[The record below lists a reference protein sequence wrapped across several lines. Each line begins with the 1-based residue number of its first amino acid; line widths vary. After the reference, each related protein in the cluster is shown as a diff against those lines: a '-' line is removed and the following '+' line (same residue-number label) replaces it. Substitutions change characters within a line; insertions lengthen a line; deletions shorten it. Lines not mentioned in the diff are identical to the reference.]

1 MLVLETFGYKYNDL
15 KVQQAILKTALS
27 ASPGRGWMGL
37 INSEVIGLW
46 QSLLHQMLILPP
58 VLFLDNAFMQGCEPK
73 QEAPQLVV
81 SVFLNWWFAPTPN
94 QTSKNVGWIHTAP
107 FRSKILVII
116 PTTFPIKRCKSTS
129 FPRNF
134 TSWKAKICY
143 LPSPRHL
150 VNVQAKVYIISIHCQ
165 AKH

>member
-73 QEAPQLVV
+73 R
-81 SVFLNWWFAPTPN
+81 
-94 QTSKNVGWIHTAP
+94 G
-107 FRSKILVII
+107 
-116 PTTFPIKRCKSTS
+116 TTTCRLGVP
-129 FPRNF
+129 
-134 TSWKAKICY
+134 
-143 LPSPRHL
+143 
-150 VNVQAKVYIISIHCQ
+150 
-165 AKH
+165 